1 MNDRLSYVLARMQEL
16 KPRMDELAN
25 KDKLGDDE
33 RAEYTRTT
41 SEWDGLDADRVDLE
55 ERQARASAASNI
67 NFNVIKKE
75 SDPFKAELRSST
87 RAQVLDAG
95 RRAVDAAQNR
105 FANAE
110 QADNANRLIERGG
123 SVGETAARL
132 AVTTGS
138 QEYAEEWLKAMTGRA
153 SDTRLLE
160 RANDEYRAMTAGTG
174 NSGGYMVPLYLD
186 PTMVVTGA
194 GSYNPFRQVSNVKQ
208 ITTLTYNGAT
218 AAQVTAGLLTEAA
231 AFSDNAPV
239 VSQVQIAT
247 YKIGAYIPASFEAF
261 EDIDALASDVGMLFS
276 DARDNYE
283 ATQFATGT
291 GSAPH
296 GVVTDVTAIT
306 ASRVS
311 PATGGAY
318 AVADVYSVHSSLDP
332 RFRRSGNSGSR
343 AWVMNVGIID
353 KTRQFATANN
363 YHAFLTDMTNDSP
376 SRLLGDQLIESSAMA
391 YTATLTTGQNIVL
404 YGDFSKFYIIDR
416 IGLSTEFIPNV
427 FDQATGRPSGS
438 RAWLMHW
445 RVGSGVADTNAFRI
459 LKL

>member
-1 MNDRLSYVLARMQEL
+1 MNPLEYVLARMKEL
-16 KPRMDELAN
+16 HPRFEELSRR
-25 KDKLGDDE
+25 DKLEGEE
-33 RAEYTRTT
+33 RTEYDRVKT
-41 SEWDGLDADRVDLE
+41 EWDALDARRTDLE
-55 ERQARASAASNI
+55 ERQRRALAASSV
-67 NFNVIKKE
+67 NFNLNRNP
-75 SDPFKAELRSST
+75 DPFKVDLRAMS
-87 RAQVLDAG
+87 RPEILGLG
-95 RRAVDAAQNR
+95 RSAVEAAAKR
-105 FANAE
+105 FARPEHAE
-110 QADNANRLIERGG
+110 NVTRTIERGG
-123 SVGETAARL
+123 KVGELVSRMAITTASA
-132 AVTTGS
+132 
-138 QEYAEEWLKAMTGRA
+138 EYAEAWLNAMTGRGV
-153 SDTRLLE
+153 DPILE

-174 NSGGYMVPLYLD
+174 SSGGYMVPLYLD

-194 GSYNPFRQVSNVKQ
+194 GSYNPFRRVSNVKP

-218 AAQVTAGLLTEAA
+218 AAQVTAGLLGENAA
-231 AFSDNAPV
+231 YSDNAPT

-261 EDIDALASDVGMLFS
+261 EDIDALASDVSQLFS

-283 ATQFATGT
+283 ATQFATGS

-318 AVADVYSVHSSLDP
+318 AVADVYSMHSALDP
-332 RFRRSGNSGSR
+332 RFRIGGSSGSR
-343 AWVMNVGIID
+343 AWVMNVGVID

-363 YHAFLTDMTNDSP
+363 YHAFLTDLTGGQP
-376 SRLLGDQLIESSAMA
+376 SQLLGDQILESSAMS
-391 YTATLTTGQNIVL
+391 TSITTGQNVLL
-404 YGDFSKFYIIDR
+404 YGDFSRFYIIDR
-416 IGLSTEFIPNV
+416 IGMSTEFIPNV
-427 FDQATGRPSGS
+427 FDQATGRPSGT